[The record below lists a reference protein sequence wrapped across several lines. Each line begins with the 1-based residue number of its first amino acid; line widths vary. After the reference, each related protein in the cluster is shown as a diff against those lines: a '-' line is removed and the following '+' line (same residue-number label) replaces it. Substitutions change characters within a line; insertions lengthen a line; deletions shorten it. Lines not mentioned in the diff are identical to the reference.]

1 MRTRPA
7 TTKLVFVFALATLV
21 PFATGCSKS
30 PKDKLQGKWVGEKVD
45 NVPID
50 QESRATG
57 WVKGTT
63 FEFKGDKVIVTI
75 PAEEPR
81 TGTYSVSSLSANK
94 LNVAFTRANGDI
106 DEASFT
112 LAGEGKLIKWDIGN
126 ERTVTLARRLL
137 HFAEIAPRAP
147 STRIA
152 EGAGVERHRARSFAA
167 RLEPTTPA
175 KRIEP

>member
-7 TTKLVFVFALATLV
+7 ATKLAIVFALATLV

-50 QESRATG
+50 QEARATG

-63 FEFKGDKVIVTI
+63 FEFKGDKVVVTI

-81 TGTYSVSSLSANK
+81 TGTYSVSSLNANK
-94 LNVAFTRANGDI
+94 LNVAFTRANGDV

-112 LAGEGKLIKWDIGN
+112 LAGEGKVIKWDIGN
-126 ERTVTLARRLL
+126 ERTITLARQLL
-137 HFAEIAPRAP
+137 DSAYI
-147 STRIA
+147 
-152 EGAGVERHRARSFAA
+152 GRARSSRRRA
-167 RLEPTTPA
+167 RRARRVASCTIVRIRVEPACPPT
-175 KRIEP
+175 RIES

>member
-7 TTKLVFVFALATLV
+7 ATKLAVIFALATLV

-45 NVPID
+45 NVPLD
-50 QESRATG
+50 QEARATG

-81 TGTYSVSSLSANK
+81 TGTYSVSSVTANK

-106 DEASFT
+106 DEATFT
-112 LAGEGKLIKWDIGN
+112 LGAEGKRIKWDIGN
-126 ERTVTLARRLL
+126 ERTVTLARQL
-137 HFAEIAPRAP
+137 
-147 STRIA
+147 
-152 EGAGVERHRARSFAA
+152 
-167 RLEPTTPA
+167 
-175 KRIEP
+175 